1 MDWTATDRLR
11 AKGLLEN
18 SSGRAMSLVLKDE
31 GFTKAKAAF
40 WYLRHSREL
49 LRGHDPM
56 LLV

>member
-1 MDWTATDRLR
+1 MDWAVTDRLCS
-11 AKGLLEN
+11 KGLFEN
-18 SSGRAMSLVLKDE
+18 SSGRAKSLVLKDE

-40 WYLRHSREL
+40 WCLRHSREF